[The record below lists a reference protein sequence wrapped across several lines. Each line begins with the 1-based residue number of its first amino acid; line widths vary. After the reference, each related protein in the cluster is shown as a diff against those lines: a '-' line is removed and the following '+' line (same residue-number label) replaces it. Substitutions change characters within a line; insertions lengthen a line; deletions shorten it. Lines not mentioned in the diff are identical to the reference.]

1 MANTFFQFKQFV
13 IHQDKCAM
21 KVTTDGCLFGAW
33 ATHYLHQIEHKNSI
47 LDIGAGTGLLSLML
61 AQQFKDSQI
70 KAVEIQKEDFQQ
82 CLENV
87 QLSTFSKNIQIEHT
101 AIQELDLKQKFDIII
116 SNPPFYQDHLKG
128 PNVHKNKA
136 HHHESLDFS
145 SLSLNIKNRLET
157 NGTFFLLIPYVQL
170 HLIEKELNHQHL
182 FIHHLCFAKQTEKHD
197 YFRVMLT
204 GGYKKNDDTTT
215 SEIIIKENN
224 IYTEKFKHLL
234 APYYLH
240 F

>member
-1 MANTFFQFKQFV
+1 MANTYFQFKQFV

-33 ATHYLHQIEHKNSI
+33 VTNYLHQIAHKNSI

-61 AQQFKDSQI
+61 AQQFKDGKI
-70 KAVEIQKEDFQQ
+70 KAVEIQKEDYQQ
-82 CLENV
+82 CKENV
-87 QLSTFSKNIQIEHT
+87 QLSTFSKNIHIEHS
-101 AIQELDLKQKFDIII
+101 AIQEMDLKQKFDIII
-116 SNPPFYQDHLKG
+116 SNPPFYQNHLKG
-128 PNVHKNKA
+128 PDANKNKA

-145 SLSLNIKNRLET
+145 SLSLNIKNRLEN

-170 HLIEKELNHQHL
+170 HLIEKELNIQNL
-182 FIHHLCFAKQTEKHD
+182 FMHHLCFVKQTEKHD
-197 YFRVMLT
+197 YFRVMMA
-204 GGYKKNDDTTT
+204 GGNEKKQEPTT

-224 IYTEKFKHLL
+224 IYTEKFKLLL